1 MIKVFRGTDKIERLN
16 SPVLALGNFDGIH
29 LGHKAI
35 LNKAMER
42 ADKIGGLSVAFTFD
56 PHPVKVLAPEKYLP
70 LITPIE
76 KKIKLMEELGLYA
89 VICAEFNLDFAN
101 LHPRSFVKDI
111 LVDKIGIKEVVV
123 GFNYSFGKGREG
135 GIDFL
140 KNMGEEYGF
149 GLHVVEPV
157 KVGGAVVSSSKVRE
171 AIWAGNVDL
180 ASTLLGRPYG
190 MEGVVVTGMKRG
202 KKLGF
207 PTANIE
213 TKGEL
218 FPKSGVYASIVT
230 LNGKQYKAVA
240 NVGKHPTFPEDPFS
254 VEAHIFDF
262 DSDIYGEQVEISFI
276 DRIRDDMAFPTP
288 GALSEQIRQ
297 DAMKARDLLLD
308 TDSH

>member
-1 MIKVFRGTDKIERLN
+1 VIKVFRGTDKIERLN
-16 SPVLALGNFDGIH
+16 SPVLALGNFDGVH

-35 LNKAMER
+35 LKKAMER
-42 ADKIGGLSVAFTFD
+42 ADKIGGLPVAFTFD

-70 LITPIE
+70 LINPIE

-140 KNMGEEYGF
+140 KNMGEKYGF

-218 FPKSGVYASIVT
+218 FPKAGVYASIVT
-230 LNGKQYKAVA
+230 LKGRQYKAVA

-262 DSDIYGEQVEISFI
+262 DSDIYGDQVEILFI
-276 DRIRDDMAFPTP
+276 DRIRDETAFQTP
-288 GALSEQIRQ
+288 DALSEQIRR
-297 DAMKARDLLLD
+297 DAVKAKEILE
-308 TDSH
+308 